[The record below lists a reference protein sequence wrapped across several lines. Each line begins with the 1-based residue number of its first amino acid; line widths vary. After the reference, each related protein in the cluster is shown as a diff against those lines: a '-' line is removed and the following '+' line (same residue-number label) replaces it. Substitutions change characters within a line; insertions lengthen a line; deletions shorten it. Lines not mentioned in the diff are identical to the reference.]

1 MLKTVCVCV
10 CVWGGGGGMAIDR
23 RGFRLRYCV
32 WSQVYSMCEYY
43 LKFLLCHNQF
53 YSDLNEHVSSAGL
66 KGPMLVK
73 GDAGFGKSLLL
84 AKW

>member
-1 MLKTVCVCV
+1 M
-10 CVWGGGGGMAIDR
+10 
-23 RGFRLRYCV
+23 
-32 WSQVYSMCEYY
+32 YSMFESYF
-43 LKFLLCHNQF
+43 KFLLCHNQF

>member
-1 MLKTVCVCV
+1 
-10 CVWGGGGGMAIDR
+10 MAIYR
-23 RGFRLRYCV
+23 KGFTLRYCDGV
-32 WSQVYSMCEYY
+32 RCIQC
-43 LKFLLCHNQF
+43 LNIILNFFCHNQF

>member
-1 MLKTVCVCV
+1 MESGECNV
-10 CVWGGGGGMAIDR
+10 GII
-23 RGFRLRYCV
+23 F
-32 WSQVYSMCEYY
+32 
-43 LKFLLCHNQF
+43 FLLCHNQF